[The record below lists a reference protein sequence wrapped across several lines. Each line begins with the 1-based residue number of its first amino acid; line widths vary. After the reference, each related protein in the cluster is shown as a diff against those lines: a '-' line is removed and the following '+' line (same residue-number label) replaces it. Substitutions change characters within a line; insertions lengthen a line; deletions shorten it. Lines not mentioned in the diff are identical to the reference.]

1 MPVPTPQSVK
11 DEISALLDADW
22 LGYLYGRWQDEK
34 EYEDINDYGKAFTKN
49 TGYPVIRMKKSPMT
63 FVFSHP
69 KVADSVYEL
78 KVTARSTS
86 WRRVA

>member
-34 EYEDINDYGKAFTKN
+34 EYEDIKDYGEAFTKR
-49 TGYPVIRMKKSPMT
+49 TGYPIIRMLKRPMT

-69 KVADSVYEL
+69 KVPDSVYEL
-78 KVTARSTS
+78 KVTARQTS